1 MKLILLLCSVISF
14 VAAQTPARSGGDAC
28 VPKPAQYSPGLPAKL
43 MEGMGAVHFPIT
55 TANPEAQKFFDQGL
69 AQMHSF
75 WAVEAERSFRQA
87 AALDPNAPMPQWG
100 IAMVAP
106 GDFRPRFQL
115 QDGDNRGGTPHTRAV
130 EAARRAREL
139 AAVSGKATDL
149 ERMYVE
155 AIAARRLSKA
165 GDADDA
171 FVAGLR
177 QVVAKYP
184 AEVEAR
190 SYLALMIMRGFV
202 LPAKTPRHAESM
214 EAATILKDLLR
225 DAPDHPG
232 VHHFVIHGFEGSTFA
247 SEAWPSCKRY
257 AELVT
262 NIPHALHM
270 PGHIYAQTARWED
283 AAKSFSSA
291 AANERKYM
299 AADSLYGGGH
309 HGHNVHFLVTSYAF
323 SGQYDKAIASARE
336 LLAIPE
342 TPAEAKNAGNFRTA
356 AAQGWFAMMR
366 TLVQFEKWDEILNNA
381 VLPAPVK
388 PRLKAWHHWSRAIAS
403 ANKGQPDRAE
413 AESKLFHAALEEY
426 KRTLKSDPHPSLLV
440 AKTEL
445 QAQMALANGKWKRA
459 QKGFDKAI
467 AAERSLRYNEPPNYP
482 RPVAEGLGRAALR
495 RKDSQT
501 AERAFRIALEQY
513 PADWHAEAGLRALAD
528 GGVRTAAR

>member
-1 MKLILLLCSVISF
+1 MKYILLVCCVVASA
-14 VAAQTPARSGGDAC
+14 AAQAPAKAGGDAC
-28 VPKPAQYSPGLPAKL
+28 TPKPAQYSPALPAKL
-43 MEGMGAVHFPIT
+43 MDGMCTIHFPIT
-55 TANPEAQKFFDQGL
+55 TKSPEAQKFFNQGV

-75 WAVEAERSFRQA
+75 WAAEAERSFRQA
-87 AALDPNAPMPQWG
+87 AALDPEAPMPQWG

-115 QDGDNRGGTPHTRAV
+115 QDGDNRGGQPHTRAAD
-130 EAARRAREL
+130 AARRAREL
-139 AAVSGKATDL
+139 AAVNGKATEL
-149 ERMYVE
+149 ERLYVE
-155 AIAARRLSKA
+155 AIAARRLDKA
-165 GDADDA
+165 DDHDDA

-177 QVVAKYP
+177 QIVAKYP

-190 SYLALMIMRGFV
+190 TYLALMTMRGFV
-202 LPAKTPRHAESM
+202 LPAKTPRHEGST
-214 EAATILKDLLR
+214 EAVTILKDLLR

-232 VHHFVIHGFEGSTFA
+232 VHHYVIHGFEGSTFA
-247 SEAWPSCKRY
+247 NEAWPSCKRY

-270 PGHIYAQTARWED
+270 PGHIYAQTARWDD
-283 AAKSFSSA
+283 AAKSFSDA

-299 AADSLYGGGH
+299 SADSLYGSGH

-342 TPAEAKNAGNFRTA
+342 TPTEAKNLGNFRTA

-366 TLVQFEKWDEILNNA
+366 TLVQFEKWDEVLDSS
-381 VLPAPVK
+381 VLPAPTK
-388 PRLKAWHHWSRAIAS
+388 PRMKAWHHWARAVAC
-403 ANKGQPDRAE
+403 ANKGQVDQAE
-413 AESKLFHAALEEY
+413 AESKLFSAALEAY

-445 QAQMALANGKWKRA
+445 QAQLALASGNWKRA
-459 QKGFDKAI
+459 QKRFEKAM

-482 RPVAEGLGRAALR
+482 RPVAEPLGRAALR
-495 RKDSQT
+495 QKETQL

-513 PADWHAEAGLRALAD
+513 PADWHAQNGLQALA
-528 GGVRTAAR
+528 GREVRAAR